1 MSRFGDFVAE
11 RETRR
16 QNLSRIVFGVV
27 GQSSAFDSIA
37 MRDAQD
43 RASTLSTID
52 EATAMLHR
60 ANHTGDE
67 MLAKATAHSA
77 FDLGWTGVANQY
89 ADATGKREALDC
101 LTEAN
106 EGRYSRLVDSMVFGV
121 RNPAEFESATEPTLR
136 QFANVHAPGMEKD
149 SPQQPRSP
157 IPAALH
163 SRDRRFSVSAV
174 PTSPPK
180 CPVCETGKHNRH
192 LHRSA
197 RRPIGIRRRWQS
209 TCDVPGST
217 AVPALLRRADP
228 RHIAISYYTSAVLRV
243 AQSALK
249 RGHTIE
255 DISHAYDLYQ
265 YEDVIDPDAEPPK
278 MLTIGPDPAGNF
290 LELIGGEQSN
300 GDHLIWHAMRC
311 RPLYLAL
318 LPDVGR

>member
-1 MSRFGDFVAE
+1 M
-11 RETRR
+11 
-16 QNLSRIVFGVV
+16 FGVV

-106 EGRYSRLVDSMVFGV
+106 EGRYSRLVDSIVFGV

-157 IPAALH
+157 IPAAFTVGTAA
-163 SRDRRFSVSAV
+163 SPSV
-174 PTSPPK
+174 PCQPP
-180 CPVCETGKHNRH
+180 R
-192 LHRSA
+192 RSA
-197 RRPIGIRRRWQS
+197 PY
-209 TCDVPGST
+209 V
-217 AVPALLRRADP
+217 RRANT
-228 RHIAISYYTSAVLRV
+228 IATS
-243 AQSALK
+243 
-249 RGHTIE
+249 
-255 DISHAYDLYQ
+255 
-265 YEDVIDPDAEPPK
+265 IDPPAESESDAGGNPRATFPAVRRYRHCCD
-278 MLTIGPDPAGNF
+278 GPILDT
-290 LELIGGEQSN
+290 
-300 GDHLIWHAMRC
+300 
-311 RPLYLAL
+311 
-318 LPDVGR
+318 